1 MQNSKRILIAPN
13 SFKECA
19 DSSEVA
25 LHIAKTLKEKY
36 SSNQDNYNYQLLP
49 LSDGGD
55 GFLSVIALSKD
66 VQFLKYT
73 IPNTLLNSQIT
84 VEAAYSVKEKI
95 VYIESAK
102 TIGISLVPKA
112 ERVIMQMSSYPMGLL
127 MLELIK
133 QKRFG
138 ELDFNKIVIGIGGT
152 GVNDFGIG
160 MLSVFGLLLLD
171 KLGNQ
176 LNPLPENFGS
186 VDEIV
191 LPEIPNDIKF
201 EIVVD
206 SINPLTGEK
215 GASLVYG
222 PQKGASLNEANALDN
237 SFIKLLKIYESHGIK
252 RDDLV
257 GAGGGIAAA
266 FQLFFNAIKIDAKS
280 FINDYLYL
288 ERAISDSDLIITG
301 EGKVDNQ
308 NEFEKAVGIVI
319 DSASR
324 QNKELVLI
332 CGIAENIVSREKLTV
347 IEMSKFFNSIEES
360 IYNWKE
366 GIEKSIDKML
376 SSIEMFRGK

>member
-1 MQNSKRILIAPN
+1 MQYSKKILIAPN

-19 DSSEVA
+19 DSFEVS
-25 LHIAKTLKEKY
+25 LLISKILKEKL
-36 SSNQDNYNYQLLP
+36 SFNKVNFSYQLLP

-55 GFLSVIALSKD
+55 GFLNVIALSKKIK
-66 VQFLKYT
+66 FLNFT
-73 IPNTLLNSQIT
+73 IPNTLLNSQLT
-84 VEAAYSVKEKI
+84 VEVAYCESEKT

-102 TIGISLVPKA
+102 TIGISLVPKD
-112 ERVIMQMSSYPMGLL
+112 EREILKMSSYPMGLL
-127 MLELIK
+127 IHNLIN

-138 ELDFNKIVIGIGGT
+138 EIDFNKIVIGIGGT

-160 MLSVFGLLLLD
+160 MLSVFGFQLLD
-171 KLGNQ
+171 RLNFQ
-176 LNPLPENFGS
+176 LNALPENF
-186 VDEIV
+186 ELTERIA
-191 LPEIPNDIKF
+191 LPEIPDDIKF

-222 PQKGASLNEANALDN
+222 PQKGATPDEARALDD
-237 SFIKLLKIYESHGIK
+237 SFVKFLKIYEALGIR

-266 FQLFFNAIKIDAKS
+266 FQLFFNASKIDAKS

-288 ERAISDSDLIITG
+288 EKAISESDLVITG

-319 DSASR
+319 ESSLKHHK
-324 QNKELVLI
+324 QIVLI
-332 CGIAENIVSREKLTV
+332 CGIAENIESSKGITV
-347 IEMSKFFNSIEES
+347 IEMNKFFNSIEES
-360 IYNWKE
+360 IANWKI

-376 SSIEMFRGK
+376 SSIEMLRGK

>member
-1 MQNSKRILIAPN
+1 MQYSKKILIAPN

-19 DSSEVA
+19 DSSEVS
-25 LHIAKTLKEKY
+25 LLISKILKEKL
-36 SSNQDNYNYQLLP
+36 SSNKDKFRFQLLP

-55 GFLSVIALSKD
+55 GFLNIIALSKE
-66 VQFLKYT
+66 VKLLNFT
-73 IPNTLLNSQIT
+73 IPNTLLNSQIN
-84 VEAAYSVKEKI
+84 VEAAYCESEKT

-102 TIGISLVPKA
+102 TIGISSVAKDQREILK
-112 ERVIMQMSSYPMGLL
+112 MSSYPMGLL
-127 MLELIK
+127 IHNLIN

-138 ELDFNKIVIGIGGT
+138 EIDFNKIVIGIGGT

-160 MLSVFGLLLLD
+160 MLSVFGFQLLD
-171 KLGNQ
+171 RLNFQ
-176 LNPLPENFGS
+176 LNALPENF
-186 VDEIV
+186 ELTERIV
-191 LPEIPNDIKF
+191 LPEIPDDIKF

-222 PQKGASLNEANALDN
+222 PQKGATPDEARALDE
-237 SFIKLLKIYESHGIK
+237 SFIKLLKIYETHGIR

-266 FQLFFNAIKIDAKS
+266 FQLFFKATKIDAKS

-288 ERAISDSDLIITG
+288 GKAISESDLVITG

-308 NEFEKAVGIVI
+308 NEFEKAIGIVI
-319 DSASR
+319 DSAIKHD
-324 QNKELVLI
+324 KEIILI
-332 CGIAENIVSREKLTV
+332 CGIAENIESSDKITV
-347 IEMSKFFNSIEES
+347 IEMNKFFDSIEDS
-360 IYNWKE
+360 IANWE
-366 GIEKSIDKML
+366 IGIEKSIDKML

>member
-1 MQNSKRILIAPN
+1 LRNSKRILIAPN

-19 DSSEVA
+19 DSSEVS
-25 LHIAKTLKEKY
+25 LLIAKTLKEKL
-36 SSNQDNYNYQLLP
+36 SSNLDKYSYQLLP

-66 VQFLKYT
+66 IQFLKFT

-84 VEAAYSVKEKI
+84 VEVAYSVNEKI

-112 ERVIMQMSSYPMGLL
+112 EREIMKMSSYPMGLL
-127 MLELIK
+127 ILELINK
-133 QKRFG
+133 KKFG
-138 ELDFNKIVIGIGGT
+138 ELDFDKIVIGIGGT

-171 KLGNQ
+171 TLGNQ
-176 LNPLPENFGS
+176 LNPLPEKFEGTAN
-186 VDEIV
+186 IV

-215 GASLVYG
+215 GASLIYG
-222 PQKGASLNEANALDN
+222 PQKGATINEARALDE
-237 SFIKLLKIYESHGIK
+237 SFIKLLKIYESYGIQ

-266 FQLFFNAIKIDAKS
+266 FQLFFNAVKIDAKS

-288 ERAISDSDLIITG
+288 ERAISESDLVITG

-308 NEFEKAVGIVI
+308 NEFEKAVGIII
-319 DSASR
+319 DSATK
-324 QNKELVLI
+324 QNKEIVLI
-332 CGIAENIVSREKLTV
+332 CGIAENIASSEGITV
-347 IEMSKFFNSIEES
+347 IEMSKFFNSIEGS
-360 IYNWKE
+360 ISNWKE